1 MESLDPGRNIW
12 GVEIPHL
19 AAMDQLKGLR
29 VTLQCPNCSGLKSMR
44 VDNSLLASLHEKGG
58 VERTCKSCDAT
69 GVWKLLP
76 YDAE

>member
-12 GVEIPHL
+12 GVDIPHL

-29 VTLQCPNCSGLKSMR
+29 VTLQCPKCSGLQSVC
-44 VDNSLLASLHEKGG
+44 VDNSLLAALQEKGG
-58 VERTCKSCDAT
+58 AERTCKSCKTT
-69 GVWKLLP
+69 GLWKLLP